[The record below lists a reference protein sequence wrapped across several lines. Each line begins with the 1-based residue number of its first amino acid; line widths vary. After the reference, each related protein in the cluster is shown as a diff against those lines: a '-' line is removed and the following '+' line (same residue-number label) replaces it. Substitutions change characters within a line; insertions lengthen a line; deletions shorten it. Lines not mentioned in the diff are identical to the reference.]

1 MDIWAPL
8 SEGTAPKTYSAGQL
22 IYLQGTEPVE
32 FYYLMKGRA
41 RSYISSPGGGER
53 ALTVHTAG
61 DLMGEA
67 SFFDQ
72 RPRVSSAVALED
84 CLVTAVDRSRLTT
97 VFSKNPELAFYMC
110 QYLARTVRLLSG
122 HVDDITFRPAEQR
135 IARWLVS
142 HGDMTSPLP
151 CTHEEIGLAVGAS
164 RVTVSR
170 VLSLFS
176 GRGLLKTGYGSIQIL
191 DPAGLTA
198 LAEDEH
204 KPNL

>member
-8 SEGTAPKTYSAGQL
+8 SEGTAPRTYSAGQL

-32 FYYLMKGRA
+32 FYYLVKGRV
-41 RSYISSPGGGER
+41 RSFISSPEGGER
-53 ALTVHTAG
+53 ALTIHTAG

-67 SFFDQ
+67 SFFDE

-84 CLVTAVDRSRLTT
+84 CLVTAVDRSRLTA
-97 VFSKNPELAFYMC
+97 VFAKDPDLAFHMC

-135 IARWLVS
+135 IARWLLS
-142 HGDMTSPLP
+142 HGNAASPLT
-151 CTHEEIGLAVGAS
+151 CTHEEIGLAVGTS

-170 VLSLFS
+170 VLSSFS
-176 GRGLLKTGYGSIQIL
+176 RQGLLKTGYGSIQIL
-191 DPAGLTA
+191 DLAGLTI
-198 LAEDEH
+198 LAKD
-204 KPNL
+204 